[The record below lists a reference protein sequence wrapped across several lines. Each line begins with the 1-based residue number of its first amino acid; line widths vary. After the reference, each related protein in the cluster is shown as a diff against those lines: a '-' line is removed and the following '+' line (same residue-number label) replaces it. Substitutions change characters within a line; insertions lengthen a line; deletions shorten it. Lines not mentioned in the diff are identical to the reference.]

1 MTKIILRRKVIELRK
16 QGKSYSDILK
26 IVKVSKSSISLWLR
40 DIPLTEKQ
48 KSKLNDRRKRA
59 VETYRETM
67 KNKRNKRLFNY
78 YIEQKNKLVP
88 LTDREIYIA
97 GLFLY
102 LGEGNKVSRN
112 SIVITNTDPSVIKFS
127 LYFLLKS
134 LKIPKEKIRVQ
145 LHLYA
150 DMSIE
155 DEIDYWANE
164 LRVKKANFAKPYIK
178 KSLRTDIDQK
188 GWGHGT
194 CSLVVHNTL
203 LKENILMAIRAIV
216 DTYSINPDKFDIIQ

>member
-40 DIPLTEKQ
+40 DVPLTEKQ

-88 LTDREIYIA
+88 LTEREIYIA

-134 LKIPKEKIRVQ
+134 LKISKEKIRVQ
-145 LHLYA
+145 LHLYS

-155 DEIDYWANE
+155 EEIDYWVNE

-194 CSLVVHNTL
+194 CSLVVHNTH
-203 LKENILMAIRAIV
+203 LKENILMAIRAII